1 MSEAARDKHAI
12 GFAQLLPRVVVACGV
27 GVALIGFE
35 EAGVDEEPL
44 QLAAGVHR
52 GVLEGLYH
60 ARVGFVGVVVF
71 ADERDGDAVEDAVLG
86 AGELLPLAP
95 DVLAGGGE
103 GGGRG
108 EEVEAQDFAEL
119 GHEALF
125 FEELGDVVGGGE
137 VVDGDYLFEVD
148 LAEVGD
154 FVDGGGFELFFTSA
168 GNLGRSV
175 RMVLNMR
182 CDSHTH

>member
-1 MSEAARDKHAI
+1 M
-12 GFAQLLPRVVVACGV
+12 
-27 GVALIGFE
+27 
-35 EAGVDEEPL
+35 
-44 QLAAGVHR
+44 
-52 GVLEGLYH
+52 LEGLYH
-60 ARVGFVGVVVF
+60 AGVGFVGVVVF
-71 ADERDGDAVEDAVLG
+71 ADEGDEDAVKDAVLG

-95 DVLAGGGE
+95 DGLAGGGE

-125 FEELGDVVGGGE
+125 FEELGDVVGRGE
-137 VVDGDYLFEVD
+137 IVDGDYLFEVD